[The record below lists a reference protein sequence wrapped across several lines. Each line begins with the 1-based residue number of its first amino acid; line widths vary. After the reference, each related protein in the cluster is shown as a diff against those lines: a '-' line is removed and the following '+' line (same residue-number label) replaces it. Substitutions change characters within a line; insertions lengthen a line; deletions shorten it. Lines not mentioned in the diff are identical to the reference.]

1 MPNKIFTFE
10 DYLNNIKDKGFYK
23 SLYDELDPGQY
34 TFGYKIETV
43 ESGQTI
49 GQISST
55 VFLSAVEYLIPIA
68 TNKLISTLVNKLKPI
83 KDLIQYGSDFYS
95 YIKSNF
101 QIEKEEKFQ
110 EWRREQKKIW
120 VQHYISDENGKWVK
134 SWDKVFA
141 IAEMHFAN
149 VILKMNGRT
158 YYKYYNYG
166 VYETRS
172 EPAFVREIK
181 RNVEEVESPNYGSNN
196 TLLSIAKENYF
207 TYLNSG
213 KYNIWYET
221 P

>member
-1 MPNKIFTFE
+1 LPNKIFTFE

-134 SWDKVFA
+134 S
-141 IAEMHFAN
+141 
-149 VILKMNGRT
+149 
-158 YYKYYNYG
+158 
-166 VYETRS
+166 
-172 EPAFVREIK
+172 
-181 RNVEEVESPNYGSNN
+181 
-196 TLLSIAKENYF
+196 
-207 TYLNSG
+207 
-213 KYNIWYET
+213 
-221 P
+221 